1 MVYSLLLSSYLKK
14 KLPANLFAL
23 MKAGTVFPHCHNL
36 SQQFLTPGCNINS
49 FNFSFSFRT
58 RSTVHTLCV
67 NITNSTSNHHC
78 QYLCHSSG
86 DQRLAKPR
94 VQSYETCVG

>member
-49 FNFSFSFRT
+49 DRKS
-58 RSTVHTLCV
+58 VV
-67 NITNSTSNHHC
+67 
-78 QYLCHSSG
+78 
-86 DQRLAKPR
+86 
-94 VQSYETCVG
+94 